1 MLHDATRKRLLTVPE
16 VAEQLGV
23 SRAWAYR
30 MALDGELPGLRLG
43 SRRGKGQVLRVRPV
57 DLDEW
62 LERRGDVEA

>member
-1 MLHDATRKRLLTVPE
+1 V
-16 VAEQLGV
+16 
-23 SRAWAYR
+23 
-30 MALDGELPGLRLG
+30 LRLG